1 MLAET
6 GQIAIALAFAIAILQ
21 GTLPLIGSH
30 LRKTRW
36 MVFAD
41 RAAIVQALL
50 VTYAFIA
57 LTLIFVSS
65 DFSVKLAAM
74 HSHTAKPL
82 VYKISGVWAN
92 HEGSILLWVLI
103 LAVFGAAIP
112 IFGKNLPLSLRARAI
127 AVQGLV
133 SAGFLGFVI
142 FTSNPFERLFP
153 VPADGQGLNPLL
165 QDPGLAIHPPLLY
178 IGYVGFSVAFS
189 FAVAALLEGRVDA
202 VWARWLRPWVLVS
215 WSFLTLGITVG
226 SVWAYYELGWGGWWM
241 WDPVENVSFLPWLS
255 GTALLH
261 SILTLQQRHSFAH
274 WTVLLAIATFSFAM
288 VGTFVVRSGVLVSV
302 HAFAVDPSRGVVI
315 LALLAFFTAAALAIY
330 AFRSHTLIQR
340 TELSLIS
347 RESGL
352 VINNLMLVA
361 ATATVFLGT
370 FYPLFIDATT
380 GEKITVGPPYFDIV
394 FAPMMMVLLGIMAFA
409 PLLKW
414 RTDNLSRYRRT
425 LVKAAIAVLVI
436 IALTYIF
443 GRSVLGAI
451 SVGFAGWLI
460 IGTFVILYKRSDG
473 RWDRLKRQ
481 PAGTWGFALAH
492 LGVGVFTLGVT
503 AMSVGAQE
511 DVGRLK
517 PGDALEV
524 AGYTFTMGP
533 LEQGR
538 RDNFIYIGTDVGVS
552 KNGRNLTS
560 LRTEQ
565 RLYPVRG
572 MITSEAG
579 FRPSLGATL
588 FAAVGDGATGEDL
601 SDGIIMRAYYQPGV
615 VWIWIGA
622 LMMAFAGFISM
633 ADKRLRHPKTQPQRA
648 SVTSP
653 KGAAMGLAE

>member
-6 GQIAIALAFAIAILQ
+6 GQIALALALAVALLQ
-21 GTLPLIGSH
+21 GILPLIGSH
-30 LRKTRW
+30 LKRTRW
-36 MVFAD
+36 MMFAD
-41 RAAIVQALL
+41 RAAIAQAVLL
-50 VTYAFIA
+50 IYAFA
-57 LTLIFVSS
+57 VLTVAFIIS
-65 DFSVKLAAM
+65 DFSVKLAAS

-103 LAVFGAAIP
+103 LALFGAAIP
-112 IFGKNLPLSLRARAI
+112 IYGKSLPLSLRARAI
-127 AVQGLV
+127 AVQGLIG
-133 SAGFLGFVI
+133 AGFLAFLI

-153 VPADGQGLNPLL
+153 VPLDGQGLNPLL

-215 WSFLTLGITVG
+215 WSFLTLGITIG

-241 WDPVENVSFLPWLS
+241 WDPVENVSFLPWLC

-261 SILTLQQRHSFAH
+261 TILTLQQRHSFAH
-274 WTVLLAIATFSFAM
+274 WTVLLAIATFSLSM

-315 LALLAFFTAAALAIY
+315 LALLLTFTGAALALY
-330 AFRSHTLIQR
+330 ALRSGTIMRR
-340 TELSLIS
+340 TNLNLIS

-352 VINNLMLVA
+352 VVNNLMLVA

-370 FYPLFIDATT
+370 FYPLFVEATT

-394 FAPMMMVLLGIMAFA
+394 FTPMMIALIGIMAFA
-409 PLLKW
+409 PMIKW
-414 RTDNLSRYRRT
+414 RQDSLSRY
-425 LVKAAIAVLVI
+425 KAIFLKALCGVLI
-436 IALTYIF
+436 ITALTFVF

-451 SVGFAGWLI
+451 SIGFSVWLI
-460 IGTFVILYKRSDG
+460 MGTFTVLYKRSSG
-473 RWDRLKRQ
+473 TWAKLRQQ
-481 PAGTWGFALAH
+481 PAGTWGFALSH
-492 LGVGVFTLGVT
+492 LGVAVFTIGVT
-503 AMSVGAQE
+503 FMSVGAEE
-511 DVGRLK
+511 DIGRLK
-517 PGDALEV
+517 PGETLSV
-524 AGYTFTMGP
+524 ANYTFTMGE
-533 LEQGR
+533 LEQGN
-538 RDNFIYIGTDVGVS
+538 RDNFIYLGTDVTVS
-552 KNGRNLTS
+552 QNGREITQ

-588 FAAVGDGATGEDL
+588 FAAIGDGATGADL
-601 SDGIIMRAYYQPGV
+601 SNGVIMRAYYQPGV

-622 LMMAFAGFISM
+622 LMMALAGFISM
-633 ADKRLRHPKTQPQRA
+633 ADRRLRAPTAKTLKDEPLILP
-648 SVTSP
+648 S
-653 KGAAMGLAE
+653 AAVPAE

>member
-1 MLAET
+1 MLPET
-6 GQIAIALAFAIAILQ
+6 GQIALALALAVALAQ
-21 GTLPLIGSH
+21 GILPLIGSH
-30 LRKTRW
+30 LRRTRW
-36 MVFAD
+36 MMFAN
-41 RAAIVQALL
+41 RAAIVQAVLL
-50 VTYAFIA
+50 VYAFVA
-57 LTLIFVSS
+57 LTAVFILS
-65 DFSVKLAAM
+65 DFSVKLAFN

-92 HEGSILLWVLI
+92 HEGSILLWVVI

-112 IFGKNLPLSLRARAI
+112 MFGKSLPLSLRARAI
-127 AVQGLV
+127 AVQGWIC
-133 SAGFLGFVI
+133 AGFLAFLI

-274 WTVLLAIATFSFAM
+274 WTVLLAIATFSLAM

-315 LALLAFFTAAALAIY
+315 LALLLIFTGAALALY
-330 AFRSHTLIQR
+330 AFRSGTIIRR
-340 TELSLIS
+340 TELNLVS

-352 VINNLMLVA
+352 VVNNLMLVA
-361 ATATVFLGT
+361 STGTVFLGT
-370 FYPLFIDATT
+370 FYPLFVEATT
-380 GEKITVGPPYFDIV
+380 GEKITVGAPYFDIV
-394 FAPMMMVLLGIMAFA
+394 FTPMMIALIGIMAFA
-409 PLLKW
+409 PMMKW
-414 RTDNLSRYRRT
+414 RKDSLARYRTIMLR
-425 LVKAAIAVLVI
+425 AAAVV
-436 IALTYIF
+436 AVVSVLTF
-443 GRSVLGAI
+443 WLGRSVLGAI
-451 SVGFAGWLI
+451 SVGFAAWLI
-460 IGTFVILYKRSDG
+460 FGTLATLYRRSDG
-473 RWDRLKRQ
+473 RWAKLKRQ
-481 PAGTWGFALAH
+481 PAGTWGFALSH
-492 LGVGVFTLGVT
+492 LGVAVFTVGVT
-503 AMSVGAQE
+503 AMSIGADE

-517 PGDALEV
+517 PGDTLQV
-524 AGYTFTMGP
+524 AGYTFTMGA

-538 RDNFIYIGTDVGVS
+538 RDNFVYLGTDVAVS
-552 KNGRNLTS
+552 KDGAAVTE

-588 FAAVGDGATGEDL
+588 FAAIGDGATGEDL
-601 SDGIIMRAYYQPGV
+601 SDGVIMRAYYQPGV

-622 LMMAFAGFISM
+622 FMMAFAGFISM
-633 ADKRLRHPKTQPQRA
+633 ADQRLRIPATGYSRRSDVPPISSA
-648 SVTSP
+648 VP
-653 KGAAMGLAE
+653 AE

>member
-1 MLAET
+1 MLPET
-6 GQIAIALAFAIAILQ
+6 GQIAMALALAVAVLQ
-21 GTLPLIGSH
+21 GIIPLLGAY
-30 LRKTRW
+30 RRNVRW
-36 MVFAD
+36 MMFAD
-41 RAAIVQALL
+41 RAAILQAVLL
-50 VTYAFIA
+50 IYAFAA
-57 LTLIFVSS
+57 LTIVFVTS
-65 DFSVKLAAM
+65 DFSVKLAAS
-74 HSHTAKPL
+74 HSHSAKPL
-82 VYKISGVWAN
+82 MYKISGVWAN

-103 LAVFGAAIP
+103 LALFGAAIP
-112 IFGKNLPLSLRARAI
+112 LYGRKLPLSLRARALAI
-127 AVQGLV
+127 QGIIG
-133 SAGFLGFVI
+133 AGFLAFVI

-153 VPADGQGLNPLL
+153 VPTDGQGLNPLL

-274 WTVLLAIATFSFAM
+274 WTVLLAIATFSLAM
-288 VGTFVVRSGVLVSV
+288 IGTFVVRSGVLVSV

-315 LALLAFFTAAALAIY
+315 LTLLLIFTGAALALY
-330 AFRSHTLIQR
+330 ALRANTIVRR
-340 TELSLIS
+340 TQLDMVS

-352 VINNLMLVA
+352 VLNNLVLVA

-370 FYPLFIDATT
+370 FYPLFVEATT
-380 GEKITVGPPYFDIV
+380 GEKITVGAPYFDLV
-394 FAPMMMVLLGIMAFA
+394 FAPMMIALIAVMAIV

-414 RTDNLSRYRRT
+414 RSDGLARYRSL
-425 LVKAAIAVLVI
+425 LVKAALAAVVVAGLGFV
-436 IALTYIF
+436 F

-451 SVGFAGWLI
+451 SVGFAAWLI
-460 IGTFVILYKRSDG
+460 FGTLSALYRRSNG
-473 RWDRLKRQ
+473 RWAGLKAQ
-481 PAGTWGFALAH
+481 PAGTWGFALSH
-492 LGVGVFTLGVT
+492 LGVAVFTLGVT
-503 AMSVGAQE
+503 AMSIGADE

-517 PGDALEV
+517 PGESLNV
-524 AGYTFTMGP
+524 SGYSFTMGT
-533 LEQGR
+533 LEQGQ
-538 RDNFIYIGTDVGVS
+538 RDNFLYMGSDVSVTRG
-552 KNGRNLTS
+552 GREVTA

-588 FAAVGDGATGEDL
+588 FASIGDGATGTDL
-601 SDGIIMRAYYQPGV
+601 SEGVIMRVYYQPGV

-622 LMMAFAGFISM
+622 FMMAFAGFISM
-633 ADKRLRHPKTQPQRA
+633 ADRRLRVSEPVITPTKARGGVP
-648 SVTSP
+648 
-653 KGAAMGLAE
+653 AAVPAE